1 MEKNE
6 FVLNVLT
13 FQEANIPAEELDMEG
28 YSLTVSVWLPD
39 LSHMMDEEITYE
51 FPELWD
57 ELELEEIQEGAMI
70 YAGELDKEQLM
81 NQLER
86 MGFRVVSDPGLFR
99 QFQQGPNPNDDPN
112 YRHPHEPG
120 FGDPPQW
127 SDPERDDPRDLSDL
141 DPSDVHYDLNWNEDR
156 KQYDLGVNTRMDV
169 DQLKRDMQRA
179 VEREDYEKAAKLRD
193 VIKKILGEEIKRI
206 KRLL

>member
-1 MEKNE
+1 MEKHE

-127 SDPERDDPRDLSDL
+127 SDPERDDPS
-141 DPSDVHYDLNWNEDR
+141 
-156 KQYDLGVNTRMDV
+156 MDV
-169 DQLKRDMQRA
+169 DQLKMDMQRA